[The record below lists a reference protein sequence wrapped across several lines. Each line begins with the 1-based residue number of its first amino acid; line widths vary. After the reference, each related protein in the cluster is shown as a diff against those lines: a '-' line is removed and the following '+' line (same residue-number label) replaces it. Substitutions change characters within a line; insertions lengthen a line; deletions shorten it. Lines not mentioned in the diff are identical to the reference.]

1 MNIYYIS
8 TIIYINHMPYTL
20 TTERAVHGQQ
30 YARHLYSLRA
40 TVNEVAVEYIPI
52 YMYMYNIY
60 MCVCI

>member
-1 MNIYYIS
+1 
-8 TIIYINHMPYTL
+8 MPYTL